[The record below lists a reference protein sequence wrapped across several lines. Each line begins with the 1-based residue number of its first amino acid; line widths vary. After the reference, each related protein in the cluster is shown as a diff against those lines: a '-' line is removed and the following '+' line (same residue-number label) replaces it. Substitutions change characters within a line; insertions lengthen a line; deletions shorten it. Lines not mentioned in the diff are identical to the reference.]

1 MMTLFNNSSAFTSV
15 MTLLGILFI
24 GWYTL
29 RGGTSKNTSDLEAT
43 SKRLLVEDGQKLR
56 ADLIIIMT
64 SLRAENKG
72 LENKVDSLN
81 LTIGDLRGQNYSLA
95 GKIDDLTAALSKFN
109 YESSSTTST
118 STTHTKKD

>member
-1 MMTLFNNSSAFTSV
+1 